1 MNLVREFILFLS
13 CVFLILSCREKSSLL
28 EPVRFAKPWEGI
40 YSVSPEYTY
49 QLVNDAGEYL
59 YLLNKTAW
67 AFFAAE
73 NPQAVLDHVR
83 KHGANV
89 IRVCLEGSPYP
100 DYLHYDLWPW
110 GGTRDD
116 PDYSTFNVPYWKEV
130 EARIAMAGEAG
141 IGLDIVLYFTL
152 VPGMKDLQM
161 QKKYCD
167 EIFHR
172 LAKYSNILTW
182 EIMNEEISNEEF
194 QDSIAAYVKQ
204 NDPFG
209 HLIISS
215 DGTTEDA
222 LWPHKD
228 WMSLA
233 LVHTCTGNQPA
244 YDLEHWYLNIARNT
258 RQYGKPA
265 FNNESGRE
273 KRHKNDDPVFRRK
286 QGWIF
291 ANSGCFWTWHSWD
304 GCEGINDSTYFA
316 DGWQYVRPMKDYYES
331 LPFWKLEPNYTICRF
346 SNDKDLVYNILATP
360 NREVSVIYTALRQT
374 GALADANQAYI
385 RLRNGAYGIRFI
397 NPSDMSVI
405 DTMQLASRGLRS
417 ETEITIPSFRD
428 DLIIEILLKTS
439 EVKTLIEGTQ

>member
-1 MNLVREFILFLS
+1 
-13 CVFLILSCREKSSLL
+13 
-28 EPVRFAKPWEGI
+28 
-40 YSVSPEYTY
+40 
-49 QLVNDAGEYL
+49 
-59 YLLNKTAW
+59 
-67 AFFAAE
+67 
-73 NPQAVLDHVR
+73 
-83 KHGANV
+83 
-89 IRVCLEGSPYP
+89 
-100 DYLHYDLWPW
+100 
-110 GGTRDD
+110 
-116 PDYSTFNVPYWKEV
+116 
-130 EARIAMAGEAG
+130 
-141 IGLDIVLYFTL
+141 
-152 VPGMKDLQM
+152 
-161 QKKYCD
+161 
-167 EIFHR
+167 
-172 LAKYSNILTW
+172 
-182 EIMNEEISNEEF
+182 MNEEISNEEF